1 MKRFSV
7 VRNTDGGIDKGEA
20 WAKRVVT
27 FMGLIGPVTLVGLL
41 LWIVHWDAF
50 VNVQTVLQEYF
61 PSHYVNV
68 AWIVEDR
75 IRAF

>member
-1 MKRFSV
+1 
-7 VRNTDGGIDKGEA
+7 
-20 WAKRVVT
+20 
-27 FMGLIGPVTLVGLL
+27 
-41 LWIVHWDAF
+41 
-50 VNVQTVLQEYF
+50 VNAQTVLQEYF